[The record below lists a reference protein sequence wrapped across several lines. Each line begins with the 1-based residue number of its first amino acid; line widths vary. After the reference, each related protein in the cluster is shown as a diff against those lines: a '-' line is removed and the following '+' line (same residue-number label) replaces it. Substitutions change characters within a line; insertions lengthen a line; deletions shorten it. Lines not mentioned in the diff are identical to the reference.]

1 MTKNKFI
8 HKFSLIALSLSTS
21 FSLIPLQS
29 IHAAS
34 DGPGSVIFD
43 CGEGAATCPA
53 QIDFESWGIRSWK
66 EIVGEKPIPT
76 KENAEFVDWEFV
88 SGNPDS
94 NIPPYY
100 EIKPGTLLTDWDKY
114 SVANLLG
121 LGGGTVRLKAVWR
134 TSSTGSSI
142 PISISVAA
150 TPINITLPSSIDLI
164 FDGSSVEGQISDQL
178 KITNNGK
185 TGNVLVQNIT
195 AELKNANWSFS
206 TQTDDSYYQRLPL
219 DSNQIYLGFSLDQST
234 YTPLSSQTFDPG
246 LKIAPAGLSGAVNSE
261 SFYLKTKTGGS
272 STQISESILNLVMTV
287 GFEAAEPANGLEISE
302 GVVTGYTGSAET
314 LTLPMSVT
322 AIESKALASHPEL
335 KTVIN
340 NTGRSFDW
348 YDALGETDPSDYGIP
363 DFSEGST
370 NDVLI
375 VSQTT
380 LDSYNGLL
388 RDQLLNKEIKLTPD
402 SYFELNEDGMI
413 SDYTGYNALGK
424 DADIVLPAMKN
435 GQMIYGIEDAKITG
449 DERVSTYAWGSGS
462 SSGSASNKAKIFKGP
477 FTEVKIGGSGW
488 DSQNGSIGSITM
500 PDTIEKIGDAAFASL
515 LYPIKIMNIPLSL
528 RTIGY
533 YSFMGDEFP
542 GNAAPLRDAPDL
554 EFIDEYAFYYNQ
566 SLTQIWLP
574 ESISIIGDNAFDKS
588 LSPALTKIVYPG
600 SEEFDWSLITG
611 SSTADQ
617 IFSQGT
623 IVHEKGNITVSPR

>member
-43 CGEGAATCPA
+43 CGEGATTCPA
-53 QIDFESWGIRSWK
+53 QIDFSSFSNESWK
-66 EIVGEKPIPT
+66 DTVGEKPVPT
-76 KENAEFVDWEFV
+76 KEDAEFVDWEFV

-94 NIPPYY
+94 SFSPNY

-114 SVANLLG
+114 SVGNLLG
-121 LGGGTVRLKAVWR
+121 ASGGTVRLKAVWR

-164 FDGSSVEGQISDQL
+164 FDGSSVIGQISDQL

-246 LKIAPAGLSGAVNSE
+246 LKIAPAGSSGAVNSE

-272 STQISESILNLVMTV
+272 STQISETILNLVMTV

-348 YDALGETDPSDYGIP
+348 YDALGEADPSDYGTP

-413 SDYTGYNALGK
+413 SDYTGYEALGK

-435 GQMIYGIEDAKITG
+435 GQMIYGIDDGTVNGEK
-449 DERVSTYAWGSGS
+449 RVSSYAIGG
-462 SSGSASNKAKIFKGP
+462 GGIGLVPATLFVGP
-477 FTEVKIGGSGW
+477 FTDLSFGGSSW
-488 DSQNGSIGSITM
+488 DKQNKLIKSITF
-500 PDTIEKIGDAAFASL
+500 PDTIEKIGDVAFASL
-515 LYPIKIMNIPLSL
+515 TPVKIMNIPLSL

-533 YSFMGDEFP
+533 YSFMGAEFP
-542 GNAAPLRDAPDL
+542 GNAAPLRDAPEL

-574 ESISIIGDNAFDKS
+574 ESISVIENNAFDKI

-623 IVHEKGNITVSPR
+623 IIHEKGNITVSLK

>member
-53 QIDFESWGIRSWK
+53 QIDFSSFSKESWK
-66 EIVGEKPIPT
+66 DTVGEKPVPT
-76 KENAEFVDWEFV
+76 KEDAEFVDWEFV

-94 NIPPYY
+94 SFSPNY
-100 EIKPGTLLTDWDKY
+100 EIKPGTLLTDWNKY
-114 SVANLLG
+114 SVGNLLG
-121 LGGGTVRLKAVWR
+121 ASGGTVRLKAVWR

-142 PISISVAA
+142 PISISIAA

-246 LKIAPAGLSGAVNSE
+246 LKIAPAGLSGTVNSE

-272 STQISESILNLVMTV
+272 STQVSETILNLVMTV
-287 GFEAAEPANGLEISE
+287 GFEAAESANGLEISE

-322 AIESKALASHPEL
+322 AIESKALAAHPEL

-340 NTGRSFDW
+340 NTGRIFDW
-348 YDALGETDPSDYGIP
+348 YDALGETDPSDYGTP

-413 SDYTGYNALGK
+413 SDYTGYDALGK

-435 GQMIYGIEDAKITG
+435 GQMIYGIEDGTVNGEKRSGAESSKAA
-449 DERVSTYAWGSGS
+449 RMHFVS
-462 SSGSASNKAKIFKGP
+462 P
-477 FTEVKIGGSGW
+477 FTEIQFGGRAW
-488 DSQNGSIGSITM
+488 DTQNKCIGSITF
-500 PDTIEKIGDAAFASL
+500 PDTVAKIGDVAFATL
-515 LYPIKIMNIPLSL
+515 TPIEIVNIPLSL
-528 RTIGY
+528 RSIGY
-533 YSFMGDEFP
+533 YAFMGAEFP
-542 GNAAPLRDAPDL
+542 GNAAPLRDAPEL

-574 ESISIIGDNAFDKS
+574 ESISVIENNAFDKI

-600 SEEFDWSLITG
+600 SEEFNWSLITG